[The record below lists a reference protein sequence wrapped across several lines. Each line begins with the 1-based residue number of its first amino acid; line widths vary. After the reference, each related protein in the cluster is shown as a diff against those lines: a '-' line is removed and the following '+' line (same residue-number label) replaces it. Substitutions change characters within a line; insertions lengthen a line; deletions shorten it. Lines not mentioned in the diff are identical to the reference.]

1 MMVIDFTP
9 ELLPLLW
16 GLLGVLLIATGAII
30 ASIDPEIA
38 EVYLGDRRILLV
50 TAAVAAI
57 TLGALAAAGPQIAS
71 NLGLSLR

>member
-30 ASIDPEIA
+30 ASIDPRSPRCISA
-38 EVYLGDRRILLV
+38 TDGSCWSPRPLQPSRWVHWQRRTADRQRSGLV
-50 TAAVAAI
+50 
-57 TLGALAAAGPQIAS
+57 S
-71 NLGLSLR
+71 R